1 MRNRANVLVGAPD
14 VKAAGGIR
22 VGDANPD
29 VADYP
34 TSAVS
39 DTPPGL
45 ELAALGFVSED
56 GVTKTVERSTE
67 KIKDWNGDTILITQT
82 DHSVTLQMT
91 LKEAGNAE
99 VLKLIAGDDN
109 VTINGDS
116 ITVDDTADE
125 LPHRC
130 IQIDI
135 RSSATSKVRLFAADA
150 QVTAVGD
157 VVFVRGNTIE
167 YQVTFELFPDVNDV
181 KLRQFIEKN
190 FTGAVE
196 GDPEG

>member
-1 MRNRANVLVGAPD
+1 MRNRTNVLVGAPD

-39 DTPPGL
+39 ETPAGL

-109 VTINGDS
+109 VTIAGDS

-150 QVTAVGD
+150 QVTSVGD
-157 VVFVRGNTIE
+157 VTFVRGNTIE

-190 FTGAVE
+190 YTGAVE